1 MRPIAN
7 QKKITIQ
14 KEVVEKESGKNRPYM
29 IAYVNTIEKA
39 AQELKNSAFKV
50 YIYLL
55 TNQNQFYFGLSPQD
69 ISNRYGISIDAA
81 RDGIKTLIQKG
92 YLSAVND
99 SETEYIFYDSPDRIP
114 VELAEEIEMSSEKRM
129 FHTKNGEE
137 IELTYNQILEQYGEK
152 AKEIWERGNKQ

>member
-14 KEVVEKESGKNRPYM
+14 KEVVEKDSGKSRPYM

-69 ISNRYGISIDAA
+69 VANRYGISIDAA
-81 RDGIKTLIQKG
+81 RDGIKALIEKG
-92 YLSAVND
+92 YLISND
-99 SETEYIFYDSPDRIP
+99 DVEYTFYDNPDNKP
-114 VELAEEIEMSSEKRM
+114 VELAEEIEMNNEIRM
-129 FHTKNGEE
+129 FHSRNGEE
-137 IELTYNQILEQYGEK
+137 IQLTYNQILDQYGDK
-152 AKEIWERGNKQ
+152 AKEIWERGIKQ